1 MNSISLDQAVDRRR
15 VLSPTT
21 WRLDPGAHGLI
32 GPNGSGKTTLL
43 RAIAGLTPLRTG
55 SREVERA
62 AMSATGGDVAFV
74 GDRLRDHFAT
84 AALVHPHFDHGL
96 AGKLLGLLGASPG
109 SKIRSLSVG
118 QRQLAA
124 VATALASRTP
134 VMLLDEPFN
143 GLDVTARD
151 GLRAAILGLLQS
163 GPALT
168 VVLTSH
174 RAEDLAGVVED
185 VTPISGGVLGA
196 TRCLE
201 DLRPQFPT
209 LSGPEA
215 EVRAAVGSLRVLHEQ
230 RLGGLLRATLAGKP
244 ERIPRGVTV
253 EHPDDAALIDSLVY
267 QERNQ

>member
-96 AGKLLGLLGASPG
+96 AGKLLGLLDASPG

-118 QRQLAA
+118 QR
-124 VATALASRTP
+124 
-134 VMLLDEPFN
+134 
-143 GLDVTARD
+143 
-151 GLRAAILGLLQS
+151 
-163 GPALT
+163 
-168 VVLTSH
+168 
-174 RAEDLAGVVED
+174 
-185 VTPISGGVLGA
+185 
-196 TRCLE
+196 
-201 DLRPQFPT
+201 
-209 LSGPEA
+209 
-215 EVRAAVGSLRVLHEQ
+215 
-230 RLGGLLRATLAGKP
+230 
-244 ERIPRGVTV
+244 
-253 EHPDDAALIDSLVY
+253 
-267 QERNQ
+267 